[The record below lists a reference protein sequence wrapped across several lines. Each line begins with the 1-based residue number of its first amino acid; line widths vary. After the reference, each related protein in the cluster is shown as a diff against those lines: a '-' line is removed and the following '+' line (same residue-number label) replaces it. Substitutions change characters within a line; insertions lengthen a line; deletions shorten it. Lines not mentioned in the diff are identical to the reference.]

1 MEEKTLE
8 DYRIERETKVLDAI
22 KNGTLS
28 SLVDNEG
35 YGWDMDFLITILGEL
50 AYYTKENAK
59 SNYVDIAYAT
69 CDALV
74 EYKGFGKTDA
84 ELDEM

>member
-1 MEEKTLE
+1 MEKTME
-8 DYRIERETKVLDAI
+8 DYRIERENKVLDAI

-28 SLVDNEG
+28 SLVDDEG
-35 YGWDMDFLITILGEL
+35 YKWDKDFLKAILAEF

-59 SNYVDIAYAT
+59 FTYTDIANEV

-74 EYKGFGKTDA
+74 DYHSFGKKD
-84 ELDEM
+84 DEID